1 MDKKNGEES
10 FEGKIFQ
17 NSKKDEEEKNRITVF
32 AILHDGT
39 SQVDYYGVEEDATWT
54 VCSLI
59 FIWSMNDCMNK

>member
-39 SQVDYYGVEEDATWT
+39 SQVDYYGVEEDA
-54 VCSLI
+54 I
-59 FIWSMNDCMNK
+59 